1 MRRRDLITLLGGAAA
16 WPLAAR
22 AQQAAIPVIGYLD
35 AGAPETSARLAAAFR
50 KGLAETGYAEGRNVA
65 IEYRWA
71 RNEYDRL
78 PEMASDLVRRQ
89 VIVIAAMGGTPT
101 ALAAK
106 AATTTIPIVF
116 GFGGDPVQTGLVASL
131 NRPGGNITGV
141 VTMNV
146 ELAAKRL
153 GLLHELVPEA
163 TRFAVLV
170 NASNSATVS
179 LTRDALAAAAPAGWQ
194 IEFLAVSTN
203 RDLSATFAGFA
214 QKRVDAVMV
223 APELLF
229 CQPSRSASYLGGS
242 PRRTHHLSESR
253 VCGSRRA
260 DELRIELYRHASPSR
275 HLHWSHPQG
284 RETCR
289 PTGDAADHVRV
300 RHQPANRPGTRHR
313 RTADAP
319 RPRRR
324 GDRVRRRQFIT
335 LLGAAAA

>member
-1 MRRRDLITLLGGAAA
+1 MRRREFITLLGGAAA

-22 AQQAAIPVIGYLD
+22 AQQPVMPVIGYLD

-50 KGLAETGYAEGRNVA
+50 KGLAEAGYAEGRNVA

-78 PEMASDLVRRQ
+78 PEMAADLVRRQ

-116 GFGGDPVQTGLVASL
+116 GFGGDPVQTGLVAIL

-146 ELAAKRL
+146 EVAAKRL
-153 GLLHELVPEA
+153 GLLHELVPGA

-170 NASNSATVS
+170 NASNSAAAS

-203 RDLSATFAGFA
+203 RDLSAAFASFA
-214 QKRVDAVMV
+214 KRVDAVMV

-229 CQPSRSASYLGGS
+229 VSRRVQLLTLAARHAVPIIYPSREFAEAGGLMSYGS
-242 PRRTHHLSESR
+242 SFTDMHRQVGIYAGRILKGEKPADLPVMQPTTFEFVINLQTAQALDID
-253 VCGSRRA
+253 VPPTLLARA
-260 DELRIELYRHASPSR
+260 DEVI
-275 HLHWSHPQG
+275 G
-284 RETCR
+284 
-289 PTGDAADHVRV
+289 
-300 RHQPANRPGTRHR
+300 
-313 RTADAP
+313 
-319 RPRRR
+319 
-324 GDRVRRRQFIT
+324 
-335 LLGAAAA
+335 

>member
-1 MRRRDLITLLGGAAA
+1 MRRRAFITLLGSAAA
-16 WPLAAR
+16 WPLAVR
-22 AQQAAIPVIGYLD
+22 AQQPGMPVIGYLD

-50 KGLAETGYAEGRNVA
+50 KGLAETGYTESRNVA

-78 PEMASDLVRRQ
+78 SEMASDLVRRQ

-141 VTMNV
+141 VTMNL

-153 GLLHELVPEA
+153 GLLHELVPGA

-170 NASNSATVS
+170 NANNSAAAS
-179 LTRDALAAAAPAGWQ
+179 LTRDALAATAPARWQ

-203 RDLSATFAGFA
+203 RDLSAAFASLA
-214 QKRVDAVMV
+214 QKRADALMV
-223 APELLF
+223 TPELLF
-229 CQPSRSASYLGGS
+229 VSRRVQLLTLAARHAVPTIYPSREFTEAGGLMSYGS
-242 PRRTHHLSESR
+242 SFTDMYRQAGIYTGRILKGEKPADLPVMQPTTFELVINLQTAQALDLE
-253 VCGSRRA
+253 VPPTLLARA
-260 DELRIELYRHASPSR
+260 DEVIE
-275 HLHWSHPQG
+275 
-284 RETCR
+284 
-289 PTGDAADHVRV
+289 
-300 RHQPANRPGTRHR
+300 
-313 RTADAP
+313 
-319 RPRRR
+319 
-324 GDRVRRRQFIT
+324 
-335 LLGAAAA
+335 

>member
-1 MRRRDLITLLGGAAA
+1 MRRRNFIVLLGGAAA

-22 AQQAAIPVIGYLD
+22 AQQPAMPVIGYLD

-50 KGLAETGYAEGRNVA
+50 KGLAETGYTESRNVA

-78 PEMASDLVRRQ
+78 SEMASDLVRRQ

-153 GLLHELVPEA
+153 GLLHELVPGA

-170 NASNSATVS
+170 NANNSAAAS
-179 LTRDALAAAAPAGWQ
+179 LTRDALAATAPARWQ

-203 RDLSATFAGFA
+203 RDLSAAFASLA
-214 QKRVDAVMV
+214 QKRADALMV
-223 APELLF
+223 TPELLF
-229 CQPSRSASYLGGS
+229 VSRRVQLLTLAARHAVPTIYPSREFTEAGGLMSYGS
-242 PRRTHHLSESR
+242 SFTDMYRQAGIYTGRILKGEKPADLPVMQPTTFELVINLQTAQALDLE
-253 VCGSRRA
+253 VPPTLLARA
-260 DELRIELYRHASPSR
+260 DEVIE
-275 HLHWSHPQG
+275 
-284 RETCR
+284 
-289 PTGDAADHVRV
+289 
-300 RHQPANRPGTRHR
+300 
-313 RTADAP
+313 
-319 RPRRR
+319 
-324 GDRVRRRQFIT
+324 
-335 LLGAAAA
+335 

>member
-1 MRRRDLITLLGGAAA
+1 VKRREFITLLGGAAA

-22 AQQAAIPVIGYLD
+22 AQQPTMPVIGYLD

-50 KGLAETGYAEGRNVA
+50 KGLAEAGYAEGRNVA

-71 RNEYDRL
+71 RNEYNRL
-78 PEMASDLVRRQ
+78 PEMAVDLVRRQ
-89 VIVIAAMGGTPT
+89 VIVMAAIGGTPA

-131 NRPGGNITGV
+131 NRPGGNITSV

-153 GLLHELVPEA
+153 GLLHELVPGA

-170 NASNSATVS
+170 NASNSAATS

-203 RDLSATFAGFA
+203 RDLSATFASFA
-214 QKRVDAVMV
+214 QKGVDAVMV

-229 CQPSRSASYLGGS
+229 VSRRVQLLTLAARHAVPIIYPSREFAEAGGLMSYGS
-242 PRRTHHLSESR
+242 SFTDMHRQVGIYAGRILKGEKPADLPVMQPTTFEFVINLQTAQALDIDVRPTLLA
-253 VCGSRRA
+253 RA
-260 DELRIELYRHASPSR
+260 DEVIE
-275 HLHWSHPQG
+275 
-284 RETCR
+284 
-289 PTGDAADHVRV
+289 
-300 RHQPANRPGTRHR
+300 
-313 RTADAP
+313 
-319 RPRRR
+319 
-324 GDRVRRRQFIT
+324 
-335 LLGAAAA
+335 

>member
-1 MRRRDLITLLGGAAA
+1 MVSHIERRKFLATLGGAAAA

-22 AQQAAIPVIGYLD
+22 AQQPAMPVVGYLD

-89 VIVIAAMGGTPT
+89 VTVIAAMGATPT

-106 AATTTIPIVF
+106 AATKTIPIVF

-131 NRPGGNITGV
+131 NRPGGNITGI

-153 GLLHELVPEA
+153 GLLHELVPGA
-163 TRFAVLV
+163 TRFAVLL
-170 NASNSATVS
+170 NANNSATAS

-203 RDLSATFAGFA
+203 KDLSAAFASLA
-214 QKRVDAVMV
+214 QKRADALMV
-223 APELLF
+223 TPELLF
-229 CQPSRSASYLGGS
+229 VSRRVQLLTLAARHAVPTIYPSREFAEAGGLMSYGS
-242 PRRTHHLSESR
+242 SFTDMHRQAGIYTGRILSGEKPADLP
-253 VCGSRRA
+253 VMQPTTFEFIVNLQTAQALDINVPPTLLARA
-260 DELRIELYRHASPSR
+260 DEVIE
-275 HLHWSHPQG
+275 
-284 RETCR
+284 
-289 PTGDAADHVRV
+289 
-300 RHQPANRPGTRHR
+300 
-313 RTADAP
+313 
-319 RPRRR
+319 
-324 GDRVRRRQFIT
+324 
-335 LLGAAAA
+335 

>member
-1 MRRRDLITLLGGAAA
+1 MRRREFITLLGGAAA

-22 AQQAAIPVIGYLD
+22 AQQPVMPVIGYLD

-50 KGLAETGYAEGRNVA
+50 KGLAEAGYAEGRNVA

-78 PEMASDLVRRQ
+78 PEMAADLVRRQ

-116 GFGGDPVQTGLVASL
+116 GFGGDPVQTGLVAIL

-146 ELAAKRL
+146 EVAAKRL
-153 GLLHELVPEA
+153 GLLHELVPGA

-170 NASNSATVS
+170 NASNSAAAS

-203 RDLSATFAGFA
+203 RDLSAAFASFA
-214 QKRVDAVMV
+214 KRVDAVMV

-229 CQPSRSASYLGGS
+229 VSRRVQLLTLAARHAVPIIYPSREFAEAGGLMSYGSSFTDMHRQVGIYAGRILKGEKPADLPVMQPTTFEFVINLQTAQALGIDVPS
-242 PRRTHHLSESR
+242 TLLA
-253 VCGSRRA
+253 RA
-260 DELRIELYRHASPSR
+260 DEVIE
-275 HLHWSHPQG
+275 
-284 RETCR
+284 
-289 PTGDAADHVRV
+289 
-300 RHQPANRPGTRHR
+300 
-313 RTADAP
+313 
-319 RPRRR
+319 
-324 GDRVRRRQFIT
+324 
-335 LLGAAAA
+335 

>member
-1 MRRRDLITLLGGAAA
+1 MHFPQWKRRDFITLLGSAAAA

-22 AQQAAIPVIGYLD
+22 AQQPAMPVVGYLD

-89 VIVIAAMGGTPT
+89 VTVIAAMGATPT

-106 AATTTIPIVF
+106 AATKTIPIVF

-131 NRPGGNITGV
+131 NRPGGNITGI

-153 GLLHELVPEA
+153 GLLHELVPGA
-163 TRFAVLV
+163 TRFAVLL
-170 NASNSATVS
+170 NANNSATAS
-179 LTRDALAAAAPAGWQ
+179 LTRDALAATAPAGWQ

-203 RDLSATFAGFA
+203 KDLSAAFASLA
-214 QKRVDAVMV
+214 QKRADALMV
-223 APELLF
+223 TPELLF
-229 CQPSRSASYLGGS
+229 VSRRVQLLTLAARHAVPTIYPSREFAEAGGLMSYGS
-242 PRRTHHLSESR
+242 SFTDMYRQAGIYTGRILNGEKPADLPVMQPTTFEFIVNLQTAQALDIN
-253 VCGSRRA
+253 VPPTLLARA
-260 DELRIELYRHASPSR
+260 DEVIE
-275 HLHWSHPQG
+275 
-284 RETCR
+284 
-289 PTGDAADHVRV
+289 
-300 RHQPANRPGTRHR
+300 
-313 RTADAP
+313 
-319 RPRRR
+319 
-324 GDRVRRRQFIT
+324 
-335 LLGAAAA
+335 